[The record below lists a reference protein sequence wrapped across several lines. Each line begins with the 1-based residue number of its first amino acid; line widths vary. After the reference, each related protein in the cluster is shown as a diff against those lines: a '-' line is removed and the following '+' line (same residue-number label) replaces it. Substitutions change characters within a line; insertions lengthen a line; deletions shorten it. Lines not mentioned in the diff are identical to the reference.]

1 MYVNTSPDTWCKPKS
16 LILTDARWHMGSFKF
31 LEYLPQL
38 PHLERLTIV
47 LSNYTLSECEGVLRD
62 EGRVELQLKTAKSL
76 NLRKVEV
83 LLRPWR
89 DSGNGWSPWQKELDS
104 TINALHVAFDTA
116 MVGGKVTRAIEEA
129 WAKGVVLRK
138 IGGHVN

>member
-1 MYVNTSPDTWCKPKS
+1 MCLADPHYDIKT
-16 LILTDARWHMGSFKF
+16 FEF

-47 LSNYTLSECEGVLRD
+47 LSNYTLAECEGVLRD

-129 WAKGVVLRK
+129 WAKAVVLRK
-138 IGGHVN
+138 IGGNVN